1 MKYINKIITLGF
13 AAITLASC
21 GGGSQNQG
29 GNSDSSA
36 TTEISPSG
44 PSDYQPIQASTNKV
58 DPSVFIDDSQFFLS
72 EQKLPEKIDYNMNL
86 DNLTYQQL
94 YIYKAYPYALHGFWF
109 RDTHLCLFFYGRTD
123 WYYQKAEQQFDKYAQ
138 LWNDDYEKALKSVQL
153 TSDEQKFVDR
163 VSAKMAEFEKN
174 NTINDN
180 GLNFNNLALAINR
193 YQVSGNEIM
202 SKKLATLLSRYNIAF
217 EPSKE
222 EQLFQI
228 YEDNDYKVMPSF
240 ITTDLFLQAY
250 HMYFGYVLKTLENNE
265 FTDNLDHF
273 MNSMHAGA
281 MRYENTSAAGAD
293 MQNAK
298 DLADFVAT
306 FYAVGIKLLKN
317 KNVTVPQNYKDLYN
331 KELAAINKMEDDPS
345 PLLQA
350 EAPMYYTMF
359 KPRGHY
365 TRSDK
370 SKAYFKCMMWLQTA
384 FFPMNDDRA
393 VNRAIAMASVYNGL
407 DQATKEECLNVYNM
421 ITFLMG
427 VPDNV
432 AIIEMADF
440 IAEKFPKADLSELVK
455 GDKRAQIV
463 GWVEEKFKTAN
474 RITPKVEIF
483 CPDKLNFMP
492 QRYEPDN
499 EVLGK
504 MADEKPNAER
514 AYPKGLDVF
523 DAFGIKAAT
532 ALLDT
537 FCTDS
542 KSWSE
547 YGQTRS
553 KVKGL
558 FNNFEGWNSTSYNK
572 WIESLTALQKT
583 DKNYPDFMKS
593 PAYQLRNLNTAL
605 ASWAELKHD
614 AVLYAEQPMMAEC
627 GGDDMLPEPILVG
640 FVEPNLIFWNKLKE
654 SVKHLSNILDA
665 NNMLTSDLRSKNEQL
680 TEKIQFCIDV
690 TQKEL
695 NGEPL
700 STEDFNTIRTMG
712 SSMEYFTLSVLN
724 PDAESPDSWGFVK
737 GADKRVAV
745 VCDVFTRNVD
755 GCNKNGILYEAT
767 GNPNVIYALVQ
778 INGKTYITR
787 GATFSYYEFVRP
799 KDNRLTDEEWQKM
812 IDDEKAPSQPAWFTP
827 LMTDDETIINEGFL
841 YSSGC

>member
-1 MKYINKIITLGF
+1 MKHINIIISLGF

-29 GNSDSSA
+29 GNSDSTA
-36 TTEISPSG
+36 TTEITPSE
-44 PSDYQPIQASTNKV
+44 STDYQPIPASTIKV
-58 DPSVFIDDSQFFLS
+58 DPSVYSDDSQFFYS
-72 EQKLPEKIDYNMNL
+72 EQRLPEKIDYNMNL
-86 DNLTYQQL
+86 DNLSYQQL

-109 RDTHLCLFFYGRTD
+109 RDTHLCLFFYNRTS
-123 WYYQKAEQQFDKYAQ
+123 WYYERAEKQFDTYAQ

-153 TSDEQKFVDR
+153 TADEQKFVDR

-174 NTINDN
+174 NTLNDN

-193 YQVSGNEIM
+193 YQVSGNKTM

-217 EPSKE
+217 EPSDK

-228 YEDNDYKVMPSF
+228 YEDNDYKVLPSF
-240 ITTDLFLQAY
+240 ITTDLYLQAY
-250 HMYFGYVLKTLENNE
+250 HMYFSYILKTLENNE
-265 FTDNLDHF
+265 FTNSLDRF
-273 MNSMHAGA
+273 MNAMHAGA
-281 MRYENTSAAGAD
+281 MRYENSSAAGAD
-293 MQNAK
+293 VQNAK
-298 DLADFVAT
+298 ELADFVAT

-317 KNVTVPQNYKDLYN
+317 KNVTVPQNFKDAYN
-331 KELAAINKMEDDPS
+331 KELTAIEALQDGMS

-350 EAPMYYTMF
+350 KSDMYYSLF

-365 TRSDK
+365 TRNEK

-384 FFPMNDDRA
+384 FFAMDDERA
-393 VNRAIAMASVYNGL
+393 VNRAIAMANIFNGL
-407 DQATKEECLNVYNM
+407 DQNSKNDCMNVYNM

-432 AIIEMADF
+432 AIVDMADF
-440 IAEKFPKADLSELVK
+440 MAEKFPGADLTELVK
-455 GDKRAQIV
+455 GDKRSQIV
-463 GWVEEKFKTAN
+463 DWVKEKFKTAN
-474 RITPKVEIF
+474 RITPKVQIS

-547 YGQTRS
+547 YGQTRT
-553 KVKGL
+553 KMKGL
-558 FNNFEGWNSTSYNK
+558 FNNFDGWNSTSYNK

-627 GGDDMLPEPILVG
+627 GGDEMLPEPVLVG

-654 SVKHLSNILDA
+654 SVKHLTNILDA
-665 NNMLTSDLRSKNEQL
+665 NNMYTADLRNKNSEL
-680 TEKIQFCIDV
+680 MEKIQFCIDV

-695 NGEPL
+695 NGEQL
-700 STEDFNTIRTMG
+700 SSEDFNTIRTMG

-724 PDAESPDSWGFVK
+724 PDADTPDSWGFVK

-755 GCNKNGILYEAT
+755 GCSKNGILYEAT

-799 KDNRLTDEEWQKM
+799 MGDRLTDEQWQKM
-812 IDDEKAPSQPAWFTP
+812 LDDKKEPSQPAWFTP
-827 LMTDDETIINEGFL
+827 LMKETKTEINETFL

>member
-1 MKYINKIITLGF
+1 MNIKQLPIAIAALTLF
-13 AAITLASC
+13 SC

-29 GNSDSSA
+29 GESDSTA
-36 TTEISPSG
+36 TTEITPSE
-44 PSDYQPIQASTNKV
+44 PTDYQPIPASTINV
-58 DPSVFIDDSQFFLS
+58 DPSVYTDDSQFFFS

-109 RDTHLCLFFYGRTD
+109 RDTHLSLFFYNRTS
-123 WYYQKAEQQFDKYAQ
+123 WYYDKAEQQFESYAD
-138 LWNDDYEKALKSVQL
+138 LWENDYDKALQSVKL
-153 TSDEQKFVDR
+153 TADEQKFVDR
-163 VSAKMAEFEKN
+163 VSAKMAEYEKN
-174 NTINDN
+174 TTLNDN

-193 YQVSGNEIM
+193 YQVNDGKPM
-202 SKKLATLLSRYNIAF
+202 DKKLATLLSRYNIAF
-217 EPSKE
+217 ETSNK

-228 YEDNDYKVMPSF
+228 YEDNDYKLMPSF
-240 ITTDLFLQAY
+240 ITTDLYLQAY
-250 HMYFGYVLKTLENNE
+250 HMYFSYILKTLENNE
-265 FTDNLDHF
+265 FTNNLDRF
-273 MNSMHAGA
+273 MNAMHAGA
-281 MRYENTSAAGAD
+281 MRYENTSAVGAD
-293 MQNAK
+293 VQNAK
-298 DLADFVAT
+298 ELTDFVAT

-317 KNVTVPQNYKDLYN
+317 KNVTVPQNFKDAYT
-331 KELAAINKMEDDPS
+331 KELEAIDALNDGPS

-350 EAPMYYTMF
+350 RSQMYYSMF

-365 TRSDK
+365 TRNDK

-384 FFPMNDDRA
+384 FFSMDDDRA
-393 VNRAIAMASVYNGL
+393 VNRAIAMAGVFNGL
-407 DQATKEECLNVYNM
+407 DQASKNDCMNVYNM

-432 AIIEMADF
+432 AIIDMAEF
-440 IAEKFPKADLSELVK
+440 IAEKFPNADIAELVK
-455 GDKRAQIV
+455 GDKRTQIIN
-463 GWVEEKFKTAN
+463 WIKEKFKTSN
-474 RITPKVEIF
+474 RITPKVVMS
-483 CPDKLNFMP
+483 CPDKINFMP

-499 EVLGK
+499 EVLGN
-504 MADEKPNAER
+504 MGDEHPNAER

-547 YGQTRS
+547 YGQYRS
-553 KVKGL
+553 KMKGL
-558 FNNFEGWNSTSYNK
+558 FNNFDGWNSTSYNK
-572 WIESLTALQKT
+572 WIESLTALQST
-583 DKNYPDFMKS
+583 DKSYPDFMKS

-627 GGDDMLPEPILVG
+627 GGDDMLPEPVLVG

-665 NNMLTSDLRSKNEQL
+665 NNMLTADLRNKNSEL
-680 TEKIQFCIDV
+680 MEKIQFCINV

-695 NGEPL
+695 NGENL
-700 STEDFNTIRTMG
+700 TSEDFNTIRVMG

-724 PDAESPDSWGFVK
+724 PDAETPDTWGFVQ

-745 VCDVFTRNVD
+745 VCDVFTRNVE
-755 GCNKNGILYEAT
+755 GCGKNGILYEAT

-778 INGKTYITR
+778 INGKIYVTR

-799 KDNRLTDEEWQKM
+799 LGDRLTDEQWQKM
-812 IDDEKAPSQPAWFTP
+812 LDDKKEPPQPAWFKP
-827 LMTDDETIINEGFL
+827 LMKDGQTEINQTFL